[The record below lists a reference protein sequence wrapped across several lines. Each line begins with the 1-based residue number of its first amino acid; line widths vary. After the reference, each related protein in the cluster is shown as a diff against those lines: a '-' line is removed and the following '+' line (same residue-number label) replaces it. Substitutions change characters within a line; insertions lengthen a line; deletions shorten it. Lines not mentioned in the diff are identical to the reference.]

1 MATCFFFKKSH
12 VSIMLVS
19 TSVAQFEDDMAY
31 SVYDDFCDVFFVIN
45 IGLGLGCMGLRQFY
59 DG

>member
-1 MATCFFFKKSH
+1 
-12 VSIMLVS
+12 MLVS

-31 SVYDDFCDVFFVIN
+31 SIYDDFCDVFFVIN

-59 DG
+59 DGWETS

>member
-1 MATCFFFKKSH
+1 
-12 VSIMLVS
+12 MLVS

-31 SVYDDFCDVFFVIN
+31 SIYDDFYDIFFVTN
-45 IGLGLGCMGLRQFY
+45 IESGLDCMGLGQFC